1 VGWSQNFISQSYG
14 VALNR
19 LIPAQSSQFCFNV
32 YPNLDSPH
40 DSLSSDVYNRG
51 SIGCFPGP
59 VRSGPASG
67 MRYERRAALSLTLRQ
82 AEEFGR
88 KRIGEFRTERRWP
101 CYAHCCLAQGFRD
114 SAQGRFAMQR
124 RDPERKPERGLGPE
138 GAIRERNRG
147 AAQVLP

>member
-1 VGWSQNFISQSYG
+1 MTPLLAMSTTVDQL
-14 VALNR
+14 VL
-19 LIPAQSSQFCFNV
+19 
-32 YPNLDSPH
+32 
-40 DSLSSDVYNRG
+40 
-51 SIGCFPGP
+51 FPRP

-67 MRYERRAALSLTLRQ
+67 IRYERRAALSLTLRQ

-114 SAQGRFAMQR
+114 NAQGRFAMQR